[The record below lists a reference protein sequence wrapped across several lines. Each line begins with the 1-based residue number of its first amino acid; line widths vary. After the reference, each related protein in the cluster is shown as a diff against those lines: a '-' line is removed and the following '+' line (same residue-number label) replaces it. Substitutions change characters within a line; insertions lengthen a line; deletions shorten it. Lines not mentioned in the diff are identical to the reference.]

1 MYKKA
6 FDLINKKIKLFFLHT
21 KHGLFKF
28 IVIKTPNLLLTKS
41 NFIKITS
48 KQKIPKVIY
57 QTWHSPIKELS
68 KPVKKDILILRKL
81 NPDYEYKY
89 FLDDDIESFVYE
101 NFPGEISECFNK
113 LNLMVGKVDLW
124 RYLILFKNGGIYLDI
139 DARTNS
145 SFSNLIHKTDDAV
158 ITFENNFGSNI
169 FAQWALIFN
178 KNHPA
183 LKKVIEIVID
193 NIKNNK
199 YPNNVLEMTGPGAF
213 SKGLKLYFKEEYGI
227 DLEEL
232 FFNQKTNITFSRD
245 SFQTSFIGHNFKP
258 YMGHKPPGWES
269 LYKEKAGW
277 KKLLKNSHFLK

>member
-1 MYKKA
+1 MITDKIQREIIEN
-6 FDLINKKIKLFFLHT
+6 FDI
-21 KHGLFKF
+21 
-28 IVIKTPNLLLTKS
+28 
-41 NFIKITS
+41 
-48 KQKIPKVIY
+48 
-57 QTWHSPIKELS
+57 
-68 KPVKKDILILRKL
+68 
-81 NPDYEYKY
+81 
-89 FLDDDIESFVYE
+89 LDDDIESFVYE

-193 NIKNNK
+193 NKKRHIN
-199 YPNNVLEMTGPGAF
+199 
-213 SKGLKLYFKEEYGI
+213 
-227 DLEEL
+227 
-232 FFNQKTNITFSRD
+232 
-245 SFQTSFIGHNFKP
+245 SFQKIGIKGVGFLQDNFTISVK
-258 YMGHKPPGWES
+258 S
-269 LYKEKAGW
+269 
-277 KKLLKNSHFLK
+277 KNYSYF